1 MLQRWYL
8 CPTLSNK
15 CVLSCFVSSD
25 NADALDKICFQQ
37 VSLSM
42 KITVIVIVVSIII
55 MTALTECYTMC
66 QELWLALYM
75 HYFIHFSKYLVRYM
89 LLIIQVDREG
99 HQDTESQITHPRSH
113 RPRRSRVREPDFHT
127 STRWGWQLVLCV
139 YSGEHSYML
148 F

>member
-37 VSLSM
+37 VSLAM

-99 HQDTESQITHPRSH
+99 HQDTERPNNSPKVTQAEKKQGQGTWLSH
-113 RPRRSRVREPDFHT
+113 
-127 STRWGWQLVLCV
+127 L
-139 YSGEHSYML
+139 Y
-148 F
+148 